1 MSAKEPSAPVSGPQ
15 AGSGR
20 DPRETAPETGGSGD
34 SPTLSARSI
43 ALDLMDAVFRR
54 RKPLDEALGE
64 HAELEKLAT
73 RDRQFVRALVATT
86 LRHMGQID
94 HALGQCLEKP
104 LPARALIVRNILR
117 LGAAQIMFLST
128 APHAAVDTMVTL
140 AGQRGE
146 TGFKGLINAVL
157 RRIARDPQAFLAS
170 APAGAVSLPDWL
182 WQSWVKAYGVAKAT
196 QIATAHLYEPP
207 LDFCCRRPAEAD
219 YWAQQLHARI
229 MPLPGT
235 LRRPAASEGG
245 ERLHQRVEDLPGYA
259 EGAWWVQD
267 LAAQIPARLLGN
279 VAGQRVIDLCA
290 APGGKTAQLA
300 AAGAQVTALDRSRP
314 RLARVKENLER
325 LRLHAEL
332 EAADAAL
339 WDRGRDFDAVL
350 LDAPCSATGTIR
362 RHPDVAWLKDPR
374 DLNKLTAT
382 QDRLL
387 DKAVSLLRPGG
398 TLIFCTCSLQ
408 PEEGP
413 DRVEAVLARHSN
425 LKRDRIHTE
434 EVGGL
439 FELISP
445 AGDFRSLPSH
455 LADQGG
461 LDGFFAARI
470 LKAG

>member
-1 MSAKEPSAPVSGPQ
+1 MSPQDPSSDKNSPEQ
-15 AGSGR
+15 AQAEKNPAAERNEAG
-20 DPRETAPETGGSGD
+20 

-43 ALDLMDAVFRR
+43 SLDLMDAVFRR

-64 HAELEKLAT
+64 HAELEHLAP
-73 RDRQFVRALVATT
+73 RDRQFVRALVTTT
-86 LRHMGQID
+86 LRHLGQID

-104 LPARALIVRNILR
+104 LPARALLVRNILR

-140 AGQRGE
+140 AAERGE

-157 RRIARDPQAFLAS
+157 RRISRDPQAFLNA

-207 LDFCCRRPAEAD
+207 LDFCCRRPAEAE
-219 YWAQQLHARI
+219 YWAGQLHARL
-229 MPLPGT
+229 MPLSGT
-235 LRRPAASEGG
+235 LRRPVASEAGD
-245 ERLHQRVEDLPGYA
+245 RLHQRVEDLPGYA

-267 LAAQIPARLLGN
+267 MAAQIPARLLGN
-279 VAGQRVIDLCA
+279 VAGRRVIDLCA

-300 AAGAQVTALDRSRP
+300 AAGAQVTALDRSRQ
-314 RLARVKENLER
+314 RLARVKENLDR
-325 LRLHAEL
+325 LKLHAEL
-332 EAADAAL
+332 EVADAAL

-374 DLNKLTAT
+374 DLSKLSAT

-387 DKAVSLLRPGG
+387 DKAASLLAPGG
-398 TLIFCTCSLQ
+398 TLIYCTCSLQ

-413 DRVEAVLARHSN
+413 ARVEALLQRHSD
-425 LKRDRIHTE
+425 LKHDRIHTD

>member
-1 MSAKEPSAPVSGPQ
+1 MPQKEPNDPAEEVPATATPQ
-15 AGSGR
+15 GA
-20 DPRETAPETGGSGD
+20 GD
-34 SPTLSARSI
+34 SPVLSARSI

-54 RKPLDEALGE
+54 RKPLDEALSE
-64 HAELEKLAT
+64 HAELDRLAP

-94 HALGQCLEKP
+94 HALGQCMEKP
-104 LPARALIVRNILR
+104 LPARALLVRNILR
-117 LGAAQIMFLST
+117 LGAGQIMFLLT

-157 RRIARDPQAFLAS
+157 RRIARDPSAFLAS

-182 WQSWVKAYGVAKAT
+182 WQSWVRAYGVAKAT

-207 LDFCCRRPAEAD
+207 LDFCCRRPAEAE
-219 YWAQQLHARI
+219 YWAQQLHARA
-229 MPLPGT
+229 MPFPGT
-235 LRRPAASEGG
+235 IRRPVASEGG
-245 ERLHQRVEDLPGYA
+245 ERLHHQRVEDLPGYA

-267 LAAQIPARLLGN
+267 FAAQIPARLLGD
-279 VAGQRVIDLCA
+279 VAGARVIDLCA

-314 RLARVKENLER
+314 RLARVRENLER

-339 WDRGRDFDAVL
+339 WDRGHDFDAAL

-374 DLNKLTAT
+374 DIGKLTAT

-387 DKAVSLLRPGG
+387 DKAVALLRPGG
-398 TLIFCTCSLQ
+398 LLVYCTCSLQ
-408 PEEGP
+408 PEEGS
-413 DRVEAVLARHSN
+413 DRIAALLARHAG
-425 LKRDRIHTE
+425 LERAPIHAE

-445 AGDFRSLPSH
+445 EGDFRSLPCH

-461 LDGFFAARI
+461 LDGFYGARI
-470 LKAG
+470 RKAG

>member
-1 MSAKEPSAPVSGPQ
+1 MSPQDPPSDKNSPEKTQ
-15 AGSGR
+15 AERNPPAERNEAG
-20 DPRETAPETGGSGD
+20 

-43 ALDLMDAVFRR
+43 SLDLMDAVFRR

-64 HAELEKLAT
+64 HAELENLAP
-73 RDRQFVRALVATT
+73 RDRQFVRALVTTT
-86 LRHMGQID
+86 LRHLGQID

-104 LPARALIVRNILR
+104 LPARALLVRNILR

-140 AGQRGE
+140 AAERGE

-157 RRIARDPQAFLAS
+157 RRISRDPQAFLNA

-207 LDFCCRRPAEAD
+207 LDFCCRRPAEAE
-219 YWAQQLHARI
+219 YWAGQLHARL
-229 MPLPGT
+229 MPLAGT
-235 LRRPAASEGG
+235 LRRPVASEAGD
-245 ERLHQRVEDLPGYA
+245 RLHQRVEDLPGYA

-267 LAAQIPARLLGN
+267 MAAQIPARLLGN
-279 VAGQRVIDLCA
+279 VAGRRVIDLCA

-300 AAGAQVTALDRSRP
+300 AAGAQVTALDRSRQ
-314 RLARVKENLER
+314 RLARVKENLDR
-325 LRLHAEL
+325 LKLHAEL
-332 EAADAAL
+332 EVADAAL

-374 DLNKLTAT
+374 DLAKLSAT

-387 DKAVSLLRPGG
+387 DKAVSLLAPGG
-398 TLIFCTCSLQ
+398 TLIYCTCSLQ

-413 DRVEAVLARHSN
+413 ARIEAL
-425 LKRDRIHTE
+425 LKRQADLKHDRIHTD

-470 LKAG
+470 VKAG

>member
-1 MSAKEPSAPVSGPQ
+1 MSTPDPNDAPGQGQARQDQ
-15 AGSGR
+15 AGTPS
-20 DPRETAPETGGSGD
+20 
-34 SPTLSARSI
+34 SPLFSARSI

-64 HAELEKLAT
+64 HAELDQLAP
-73 RDRQFVRALVATT
+73 RDRQFVRALVTTT

-104 LPARALIVRNILR
+104 LPARALLVRNILR

-128 APHAAVDTMVTL
+128 APHAAVDTMVSL
-140 AGQRGE
+140 AAERGE

-157 RRIARDPQAFLAS
+157 RRISRDPGTFLAA

-207 LDFCCRRPAEAD
+207 LDFCCRRPAEAE
-219 YWAQQLHARI
+219 YWAGQLHAR
-229 MPLPGT
+229 LTNFPGT
-235 LRRPAASEGG
+235 LRRPVASEGG
-245 ERLHQRVEDLPGYA
+245 DRLHQRVEDLPGYA

-267 LAAQIPARLLGN
+267 MAAQIPARLLGN
-279 VAGQRVIDLCA
+279 VAGSRVIDLCA

-325 LRLHAEL
+325 LKLHAEL
-332 EAADAAL
+332 EVADAAL

-374 DLNKLTAT
+374 DLAKLSAT

-398 TLIFCTCSLQ
+398 TLIYCTCSLQ

-413 DRVEAVLARHSN
+413 ARIDALLERQTG
-425 LKRDRIHTE
+425 LKRDRVHTE

-455 LADQGG
+455 LASEGG
-461 LDGFFAARI
+461 LDGFYAARI
-470 LKAG
+470 LKA

>member
-1 MSAKEPSAPVSGPQ
+1 MSVQ
-15 AGSGR
+15 
-20 DPRETAPETGGSGD
+20 DPTQHSNQEHSGSGD
-34 SPTLSARSI
+34 TSPLVSARSI

-64 HAELEKLAT
+64 HAELDSLAP
-73 RDRQFVRALVATT
+73 RDRQFVRALVTTT

-104 LPARALIVRNILR
+104 LPARALLVRNILR
-117 LGAAQIMFLST
+117 LGAAQIMFLAT

-140 AGQRGE
+140 AADRGE

-157 RRIARDPQAFLAS
+157 RRISRDPQSFLAA

-207 LDFCCRRPAEAD
+207 LDFCCRRPAEAEF
-219 YWAQQLHARI
+219 WAAQLHART
-229 MPLPGT
+229 MPLEGT
-235 LRRPAASEGG
+235 LRRPVASEGG
-245 ERLHQRVEDLPGYA
+245 DRLHQRVEDLPGYA

-267 LAAQIPARLLGN
+267 MAAQIPARLLGN
-279 VAGQRVIDLCA
+279 VTGRRVIDLCA

-325 LRLHAEL
+325 LKLHAEL
-332 EAADAAL
+332 EVADAAL
-339 WDRGRDFDAVL
+339 WDRGRDFDGVL

-374 DLNKLTAT
+374 DLGKLSAT

-387 DKAVSLLRPGG
+387 DKAVSLLKPGG
-398 TLIFCTCSLQ
+398 TLIYCTCSLQ
-408 PEEGP
+408 HEEGP
-413 DRVEAVLARHSN
+413 ARIDALLDRTPG
-425 LKRDRIHTE
+425 LKHDRIHTE

-455 LADQGG
+455 IADQGG
-461 LDGFFAARI
+461 LDGFYAARVI
-470 LKAG
+470 KTD

>member
-1 MSAKEPSAPVSGPQ
+1 MSAQEPSSESPDQPAPGT
-15 AGSGR
+15 
-20 DPRETAPETGGSGD
+20 TAP
-34 SPTLSARSI
+34 SPILSARSI

-64 HAELEKLAT
+64 HAELNRLAP
-73 RDRQFVRALVATT
+73 RDRQFVRALVTTT
-86 LRHMGQID
+86 LRHLGQID

-104 LPARALIVRNILR
+104 LPARALVVRNILR
-117 LGAAQIMFLST
+117 LGAAQIMFLAT
-128 APHAAVDTMVTL
+128 APHAAVDTMVNL
-140 AGQRGE
+140 AAERGE
-146 TGFKGLINAVL
+146 TAFKGLINAVL
-157 RRIARDPQAFLAS
+157 RRISRDPGAFLAA

-207 LDFCCRRPAEAD
+207 LDFCCRRPAEAE
-219 YWAQQLHARI
+219 YWADQLHARV
-229 MPLPGT
+229 MPLAGT
-235 LRRPAASEGG
+235 LRRPVANESG
-245 ERLHQRVEDLPGYA
+245 ERAHQRIEDLPGYA
-259 EGAWWVQD
+259 EGAWWIQD
-267 LAAQIPARLLGN
+267 MAAQIPARLLGN
-279 VAGQRVIDLCA
+279 VAGLRVIDLCA

-300 AAGAQVTALDRSRP
+300 AAGAHVTALDRSRP
-314 RLARVKENLER
+314 RLARVKDNLDR

-332 EAADAAL
+332 ELADAAL

-374 DLNKLTAT
+374 DIAKLAAT

-387 DKAVSLLRPGG
+387 EKAVSLLRPGG
-398 TLIFCTCSLQ
+398 TLIYCTCSLQ

-413 DRVEAVLARHSN
+413 ARIEALLTRHPD
-425 LKRDRIHTE
+425 LKRDRVHTD

-455 LADQGG
+455 LAEQGG